1 MKLIQF
7 RSFLGS
13 VCAAVALMM
22 VTVMHAQT
30 NSAATAQP
38 VALTADEDRQKM
50 MDQLGITALRPGAS
64 GDEKA
69 PDHANYD
76 ESQANPFPNLPD
88 PLTMKNGEK
97 VTTPEMWWKRRRPE
111 IVEDYRARGL
121 RARAGECSGSDVDG
135 GRGRP

>member
-1 MKLIQF
+1 MKLTQS
-7 RSFLGS
+7 RSLLGS
-13 VCAAVALMM
+13 ICAAVALLLAM
-22 VTVMHAQT
+22 VMYAQT
-30 NSAATAQP
+30 NPAATAQP
-38 VALTADEDRQKM
+38 AALTADEDRQKM

-76 ESQANPFPNLPD
+76 ESQANPYPNLPD

-111 IVEDYRARGL
+111 IVEDYDREVYGRVPAN
-121 RARAGECSGSDVDG
+121 CSGSDVDG
-135 GRGRP
+135 GCDRS